1 VTVEPGRGRGWK
13 LTRWVDVL
21 PGHDL
26 VLSGADV
33 GGAPA
38 GAVFSIEAEFGP
50 NGTVPISVERQQ
62 DGTWTVHSRASVPS
76 EALIGG
82 RATPRRRVSRLTGEE
97 WPRKVELNDDRQRVA
112 FGEAAARMAKAGR

>member
-1 VTVEPGRGRGWK
+1 MTAEQERGRWN

-26 VLSGADV
+26 VLSRADV
-33 GGAPA
+33 EGAPA
-38 GAVFSIEAEFGP
+38 GAVFSIDAEFGP
-50 NGTVPISVERQQ
+50 NGGVPISAERRQ
-62 DGTWTVHSRASVPS
+62 DGTWTVHSRAFVPC

-97 WPRKVELNDDRQRVA
+97 WPRTVEQNDDQGRVSFA
-112 FGEAAARMAKAGR
+112 EAAARMAGARR